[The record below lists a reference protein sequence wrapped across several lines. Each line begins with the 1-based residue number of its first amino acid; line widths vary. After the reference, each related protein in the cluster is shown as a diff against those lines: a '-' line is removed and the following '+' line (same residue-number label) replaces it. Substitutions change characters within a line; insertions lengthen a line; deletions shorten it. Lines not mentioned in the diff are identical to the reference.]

1 MLLLIHNV
9 ILNIKTIAFI
19 FISVQIMGCL
29 LANLS
34 GPLQGTFMAPDL
46 PPQFALRCFLNIKY

>member
-29 LANLS
+29 MVYLS
-34 GPLQGTFMAPDL
+34 GPLQGIFTAPSL
-46 PPQFALRCFLNIKY
+46 PSQFAFRCYLNIKY